1 MSHPLISKVEEKVKG
16 NSVIIFM
23 KGTPESTQCGFSAKA
38 CELLR
43 AAGAAKFAA
52 VDVLS
57 EGPLREAVKEY
68 TQWPTIPQIFIHG
81 KFIGGSD
88 IVTEMYER
96 GELQKLLKGGSTI

>member
-16 NSVIIFM
+16 NSVMIFM
-23 KGTPESTQCGFSAKA
+23 KGTPESPQCGFSAKA

-43 AAGAAKFAA
+43 TAGAEKLAS

-57 EGPLREAVKEY
+57 ETSFREAVKEY

-88 IVTEMYER
+88 IVTEMYES
-96 GELQKLLKGGSTI
+96 GELQKLLKGGSTT